1 FSDDGSYLSSSSSAL
16 GSGKESGR
24 DSGHHVLRESTS
36 ALIFEHIWEGVS
48 TPNNRMNKLTEQ
60 VELIQE
66 QTDRNEERVEKDCR
80 QQREPGCAHRV
91 TSYLG
96 DLLQENRGI
105 KYQLSG
111 INMGLR
117 GGGLAAGVR
126 HRQTTTLPKVPQE
139 EHAAA
144 HSKGAPLP
152 WLFCH

>member
-1 FSDDGSYLSSSSSAL
+1 MKKIAVSSASL
-16 GSGKESGR
+16 
-24 DSGHHVLRESTS
+24 D
-36 ALIFEHIWEGVS
+36 A
-48 TPNNRMNKLTEQ
+48 LTES
-60 VELIQE
+60 LRI
-66 QTDRNEERVEKDCR
+66 ERDLVGR
-80 QQREPGCAHRV
+80 
-91 TSYLG
+91 YLG